1 MRLRHTLA
9 AAAGALL
16 LTVSAPYSAS
26 AAVGEF
32 EYRGPLLGSHVL
44 TDPASGEC
52 INIPEATELLP
63 AQSPWNK
70 TNATVTLFLDFDCDG
85 DVYNVMNPGAKRGPL
100 LKFRSIVFS

>member
-1 MRLRHTLA
+1 MRLRHILA

-32 EYRGPLLGSHVL
+32 EYRGPLLGSHTL
-44 TDPASGEC
+44 LDPASGEC

-70 TNATVTLFLDFDCDG
+70 TTSTATVFLDFDCDG
-85 DVYNVMNPGAKRGPL
+85 DTYVVLNPGAKRGPL
-100 LKFRSIVFS
+100 LKFRSVVFS